1 MGIQIARAM
10 GLRVVGI
17 DGGDAKRSLCIELGC
32 EAFIDFTKSAD
43 ASEEV
48 VKVTDG
54 KGAHGVI
61 VTASNSPAYNMAI
74 KMLRA
79 GGILMCVGLR
89 KSLPALS
96 QPNNQPQ
103 YTVSTY

>member
-17 DGGDAKRSLCIELGC
+17 DGGNAKRTLCMGLGC
-32 EAFIDFTKSAD
+32 EAFIDFTNTTDIAR
-43 ASEEV
+43 EV
-48 VKVTDG
+48 IKVTDG

-61 VTASNSPAYNMAI
+61 VTASNTPAYNMAL
-74 KMLRA
+74 KMLRS

-89 KSLPALS
+89 KSLPGLS
-96 QPNNQPQ
+96 NQR
-103 YTVSTY
+103 TNGINH